1 LNEETIV
8 KTKGEVLKDF
18 LLKKYKIGKDFW
30 KPYQENWADI
40 KTEYVGV
47 INEAKEDWQG
57 NVIVPTLKKVVR
69 NLVSL
74 YLSML
79 LSKGAESFDLGPG
92 EESDKKNAEN
102 LRLKMVY
109 DLNTMEVERKM
120 IPILQDFVLYG
131 YAVGYVP
138 WRHTVDKMR
147 TGKKTVKD
155 VVTFDGPDLECADL
169 QKLVSD
175 PNCKDLS
182 SWKIYEKDDVP
193 ITYLKQKEKDKIYF
207 NIDALKESIG
217 LNVDV
222 VDTLEYHGLVP
233 KRLIEGQIDDPDEPN
248 PFDDEYV
255 QAIIVLAHED
265 TVIRACAYPYW
276 CNNIFVP
283 FVNDHM
289 VDEIVGMGSGDDIK
303 ALAPML
309 TNLYNKLTDLVNIV
323 TNPAYEMAVNRYLG
337 RAKTILMRP
346 GRVLPVKE
354 LGTIREISTTAQAST
369 IQLIPQLISMI
380 NGIIEEITGATPQIV
395 PTGDKK
401 DVHGTATGL
410 AMMTEKSMQPI
421 NTKCRFYIEP
431 AFKKVLGIIY
441 RHNIQYYKK
450 EKAARI
456 LGEKKANEFKLDYLK
471 KSDIMLTGN
480 PDFIPTGISGFM
492 EKKVE
497 IKNLIDFATFGA
509 KYTVPATGKDLLGN
523 DIPINNPDGSQ
534 AMKTFMKLEV
544 VIRRIGELLK
554 IKDLDE
560 LIPEEEKKSVTPQ
573 TNASQPPPQTA
584 SRSGEM
590 GRNTPAV
597 PSGGNY
603 LARGMGGQAQG
614 VKGE

>member
-1 LNEETIV
+1 LDEETIV
-8 KTKGEVLKDF
+8 KKKGEVLKEF
-18 LLKKYKIGKDFW
+18 VLKKYKIGIDFW
-30 KPYQENWADI
+30 KPFRENWADI
-40 KTEYVGV
+40 KAEYVGV
-47 INEAKEDWQG
+47 YNEAKELWQG

-102 LRLKMVY
+102 LRLKIVY
-109 DLNTMEVERKM
+109 DLNTMEIEKKM

-131 YAVGYVP
+131 YAVAYVP
-138 WRHTVDKMR
+138 WKHTVEKMR
-147 TGKKTVKD
+147 TSKKTVKD

-182 SWKIYEKDDVP
+182 SWKIYEKDDIP
-193 ITYLKQKEKDKIYF
+193 ITYLKQKEKDKVYF

-233 KRLIEGQIDDPDEPN
+233 KRLIEGQVDDPDEPN

-276 CNNIFVP
+276 CNDIFVP

-323 TNPAYEMAVNRYLG
+323 TNPAYEMVVSRYLG

-354 LGTIREISTTAQAST
+354 LNTIREIDTTAQAST
-369 IQLIPQLISMI
+369 IQLIPQLIAMI
-380 NGIIEEITGATPQIV
+380 NGIIEEITGSTPQIM
-395 PTGDKK
+395 PTSDKK
-401 DVHGTATGL
+401 DVHATATGL

-421 NTKCRFYIEP
+421 NTKVKFYIEP
-431 AFKKVLGIIY
+431 SFRKVLGIIY
-441 RHNIQYYKK
+441 RHNIQKFK
-450 EKAARI
+450 RADAVRI
-456 LGEKKANEFKLDYLK
+456 LGEKKAAEFNLTELTKA
-471 KSDIMLTGN
+471 DIMMKGN

-492 EKKVE
+492 EKRVE
-497 IKNLIDFATFGA
+497 IQNLLDFMKIGAT
-509 KYTVPATGKDLLGN
+509 TMIPATQKDLSGN
-523 DIPINNPDGSQ
+523 EIPINNPDGTP
-534 AMKTFMKLEV
+534 AMKPFMNLQ
-544 VIRRIGELLK
+544 VIVRRIGELLK

-560 LIPEEEKKSVTPQ
+560 LIPEEEKKPVNPR
-573 TNASQPPPQTA
+573 TNASKTPPQSA
-584 SRSGEM
+584 SRIGQVS
-590 GRNTPAV
+590 RNTPAGL
-597 PSGGNY
+597 PGGNY
-603 LARGMGGQAQG
+603 LTRGVGGQAQG
-614 VKGE
+614 MKGE

>member
-1 LNEETIV
+1 MNEETVV
-8 KTKGEVLKDF
+8 KKKGEVLKEF
-18 LLKKYKIGKDFW
+18 VLKKYKIGIDYWQPFRD
-30 KPYQENWADI
+30 NWADI
-40 KTEYVGV
+40 KKEYVGV
-47 INEAKEDWQG
+47 LNEAKEYWQG

-102 LRLKMVY
+102 LRLKIIY
-109 DLNTMEVERKM
+109 DLNTMEIEKKM

-131 YAVGYVP
+131 YAVAYVP
-138 WRHTVDKMR
+138 WKHTVEKMR

-182 SWKIYEKDDVP
+182 SWKIYEKDDIP
-193 ITYLKQKEKDKIYF
+193 ITYLKQKEKDKVYF

-233 KRLIEGQIDDPDEPN
+233 KRLIEGQVDDPDEPN

-265 TVIRACAYPYW
+265 TVIRASAYPYW
-276 CNNIFVP
+276 CNDIFVP

-323 TNPAYEMAVNRYLG
+323 TNPAYEMVVSRYLG

-354 LGTIREISTTAQAST
+354 LNTIREISTTAQAST

-380 NGIIEEITGATPQIV
+380 NGIIEEITGSTPSIV

-401 DVHGTATGL
+401 DVHDTARGL

-421 NTKCRFYIEP
+421 NTKVKFYIEP
-431 AFKKVLGIIY
+431 AFRKILGIIY
-441 RHNIQYYKK
+441 RHNIQYFKR
-450 EKAARI
+450 ENAVRI
-456 LGEKKANEFKLDYLK
+456 LGEKKASEFNLDYLSK
-471 KSDIMLTGN
+471 KDIMMKGN

-492 EKKVE
+492 EKRVE
-497 IKNLIDFATFGA
+497 IQNLLDFMKIGAT
-509 KYTVPATGKDLLGN
+509 TMIPATQKDLSGN
-523 DIPINNPDGSQ
+523 EIPINNPDGTP
-534 AMKTFMKLEV
+534 AMKPFMNLQ
-544 VIRRIGELLK
+544 VIVRRIGELLK

-560 LIPEEEKKSVTPQ
+560 LIPEEDKPKEVNPRP
-573 TNASQPPPQTA
+573 NASRLPPRTA
-584 SRSGEM
+584 SRSGQQV
-590 GRNTPAV
+590 GNTPVLPA
-597 PSGGNY
+597 GGNY
-603 LARGMGGQAQG
+603 LARGMGGQ
-614 VKGE
+614 KG

>member
-1 LNEETIV
+1 LNEETVI
-8 KTKGEVLKDF
+8 KKKGEVLKEF
-18 LLKKYKIGKDFW
+18 VLKKYKIGIDFW
-30 KPYQENWADI
+30 QPFRDNWAEI
-40 KTEYVGV
+40 KKEYVGV
-47 INEAKEDWQG
+47 LNEAKEDWQG

-102 LRLKMVY
+102 LRLKVVY
-109 DLNTMEVERKM
+109 DLNTLDIERKM
-120 IPILQDFVLYG
+120 IPVIQDFVRYG
-131 YAVGYVP
+131 YAVAYVP
-138 WRHTVDKMR
+138 WKHTVEKMR
-147 TGKKTVKD
+147 TGKTAVKD
-155 VVTFDGPDLECADL
+155 VVTFDGPDLGCVNL
-169 QKLVSD
+169 QTFISD

-193 ITYLKQKEKDKIYF
+193 ILYLKQKEKEKVFF
-207 NIDALKESIG
+207 NVDALQETVG
-217 LNVDV
+217 PNVDV

-233 KRLIEGQIDDPDEPN
+233 KRLIEGDVDDPDEPN
-248 PFDDEYV
+248 PFKDEYV

-283 FVNDHM
+283 FVNDSD
-289 VDEIVGMGSGDDIK
+289 VDELVGMGSGDDIK

-323 TNPAYEMAVNRYLG
+323 TNPAYEMVVSRYLG

-354 LGTIREISTTAQAST
+354 LNTIREISTTAQAST

-380 NGIIEEITGATPQIV
+380 NGIIEEITGSTPSIV

-401 DVHGTATGL
+401 DVHDTARGL

-421 NTKCRFYIEP
+421 NTKVKFYIEP
-431 AFKKVLGIIY
+431 AFRKILGIIY
-441 RHNIQYYKK
+441 RHNIQYFKR
-450 EKAARI
+450 ENAVRI
-456 LGEKKANEFKLDYLK
+456 LGEKKASEFNLDYLSK
-471 KSDIMLTGN
+471 KDIMMKGN

-492 EKKVE
+492 EKRVE
-497 IKNLIDFATFGA
+497 IQNLLDFMKIGAT
-509 KYTVPATGKDLLGN
+509 TMIPATQKDLSGN
-523 DIPINNPDGSQ
+523 EIPINNPDGTP
-534 AMKTFMKLEV
+534 AMKPFMNLQ
-544 VIRRIGELLK
+544 VIVRRIGELLK

-560 LIPEEEKKSVTPQ
+560 LIPEEDKPKEVNPRP
-573 TNASQPPPQTA
+573 NASRLPPRTA
-584 SRSGEM
+584 SRSGQQV
-590 GRNTPAV
+590 GNTPVLPA
-597 PSGGNY
+597 GGNY
-603 LARGMGGQAQG
+603 LARGMGGQ
-614 VKGE
+614 KG

>member
-1 LNEETIV
+1 MNEETIV
-8 KTKGEVLKDF
+8 KTKGDVLKDF

-30 KPYQENWADI
+30 QPYQDNWADI
-40 KTEYVGV
+40 KKEYVGV
-47 INEAKEDWQG
+47 LNEAKEEWQG

-74 YLSML
+74 YISML

-102 LRLKMVY
+102 LRLKVVY
-109 DLNTMEVERKM
+109 DLNTLDIERKM
-120 IPILQDFVLYG
+120 IPVIQDFVRYG
-131 YAVGYVP
+131 YAVAYIP
-138 WRHTVDKMR
+138 WKHTVEKMR
-147 TGKKTVKD
+147 TGKNTVKD

-182 SWKIYEKDDVP
+182 SWKIYEKNDVP
-193 ITYLKQKEKDKIYF
+193 ILYLKQKEKDKVFF
-207 NIDALKESIG
+207 NIDALQETVG
-217 LNVDV
+217 PNVDV

-233 KRLIEGQIDDPDEPN
+233 KRLIEGDVDDADEPN
-248 PFDDEYV
+248 PFEDEYV

-283 FVNDHM
+283 FVNDSD
-289 VDEIVGMGSGDDIK
+289 VDELVGMGSGDDIK

-323 TNPAYEMAVNRYLG
+323 TNPAYEMVVSRYLG

-380 NGIIEEITGATPQIV
+380 NGIIEEITGSTPQV
-395 PTGDKK
+395 RPTADKK
-401 DVHGTATGL
+401 DVHSTAAGL

-421 NTKCRFYIEP
+421 NTKVKFYIEP
-431 AFKKVLGIIY
+431 AFRKILGIIY
-441 RHNIQYYKK
+441 RHNIQYFKK

-456 LGEKKANEFKLDYLK
+456 LGEKKANEFNLDYLK

-492 EKKVE
+492 EKRVE
-497 IKNLIDFATFGA
+497 IQNLLDFMKIGAT
-509 KYTVPATGKDLLGN
+509 TMIPATQKDLLGN
-523 DIPINNPDGSQ
+523 EIPVPPNPDGTP
-534 AMKTFMKLEV
+534 AMKPFMNLQ
-544 VIRRIGELLK
+544 VIVRRIGELLK
-554 IKDLDE
+554 IKNLDE
-560 LIPEEEKKSVTPQ
+560 LIPENDKPKEINPRP
-573 TNASQPPPQTA
+573 NASRLLPQTA
-584 SRSGEM
+584 SRSGKER
-590 GRNTPAV
+590 GNTPASV
-597 PSGGNY
+597 PEGNY
-603 LARGMGGQAQG
+603 LARGMGGQ
-614 VKGE
+614 KG

>member
-1 LNEETIV
+1 MNEETIV
-8 KTKGEVLKDF
+8 KKKGETLREFV
-18 LLKKYKIGKDFW
+18 LKKYKQGIDYWQPFRD
-30 KPYQENWADI
+30 NWAEI
-40 KTEYVGV
+40 KKEYVGV

-109 DLNTMEVERKM
+109 DLNTMKIEKKM
-120 IPILQDFVLYG
+120 IPILQHFVRYG
-131 YAVGYVP
+131 YAVAYVP
-138 WRHTVDKMR
+138 WKHNVEKMR
-147 TGKKTVKD
+147 TGKNTVKD
-155 VVTFDGPDLECADL
+155 VVTFDGPDLECVDL
-169 QKLVSD
+169 QKFVSD

-182 SWKIYEKDDVP
+182 SWKIYEKDDIP
-193 ITYLKQKEKDKIYF
+193 ITYLKQKEKEKVYF
-207 NIDALKESIG
+207 NVDAIQDSIG
-217 LNVDV
+217 ANVEV

-233 KRLIEGQIDDPDEPN
+233 KRLIEGQINDPDEPN
-248 PFDDEYV
+248 PFEDEYV
-255 QAIIVLAHED
+255 QAIIVLAHQD
-265 TVIRACAYPYW
+265 TVIRASTYPYW

-283 FVNDHM
+283 FVNDSD
-289 VDEIVGMGSGDDIK
+289 VDELVGMGSGDDIK

-323 TNPAYEMAVNRYLG
+323 TNPAYEIVVSRYLG

-431 AFKKVLGIIY
+431 AFREILGIIY
-441 RHNIQYYKK
+441 RHNIQHFKR
-450 EKAARI
+450 ADAVRI
-456 LGEKKANEFKLDYLK
+456 LGEKKARELNLTEITKT
-471 KSDIMLTGN
+471 DIMMKGN

-497 IKNLIDFATFGA
+497 IQNLIDFATFGA
-509 KYTVPATGKDLLGN
+509 KYTVPATEKDLLGN
-523 DIPINNPDGSQ
+523 DKPITNPDGSQ

-560 LIPEEEKKSVTPQ
+560 LIPEEEKKPVTPQ
-573 TNASQPPPQTA
+573 TNASKPPPQTA
-584 SRSGEM
+584 SRSGQQA
-590 GRNTPAV
+590 RNTPAL
-597 PSGGNY
+597 PAGGNY
-603 LARGMGGQAQG
+603 LARGMGGQ
-614 VKGE
+614 KG